1 MDAKLSLRPAKF
13 FFLFL
18 SSVVFPLE
26 GLAQEADSIPWVP
39 YRVGEEL
46 NFSVNWTVGNIGTA
60 YMHVAA
66 IDSFRANPCYRI
78 EAGAISNKTLDLFY
92 PVRDYFFSLID
103 TRKLFSRK
111 FVKRQKEGKTRRHRE
126 LIYDQEAG
134 IRFDLVSGDTV
145 DIVPEAQDDLSI
157 FYYFRTLDLKVGQG
171 ILLENFVDR
180 DGNPLKVAVHRTEW
194 VEVPAGRFFCYVV
207 EPFLKRSGLFKHKGN
222 LLVWITNDENRIPVK
237 VTSQL
242 DFGQIVVMLESFT
255 LGKG

>member
-1 MDAKLSLRPAKF
+1 MSLKVAKL

-18 SSVVFPLE
+18 FSVILPIK
-26 GLAQEADSIPWVP
+26 GNAQQADSIPRVP

-66 IDSFRANPCYRI
+66 IDSFRANLCYRI

-103 TRKLFSRK
+103 TRKLFTRK
-111 FVKRQKEGKTRRHRE
+111 FIKRQKEGKTRRHRE
-126 LIYDQEAG
+126 LIYDQETG

-145 DIVPEAQDDLSI
+145 EIVPEAQDELSI
-157 FYYFRTLDLKVGQG
+157 FYYFRTLDLEVGQG
-171 ILLENFVDR
+171 ILLENFVDKH
-180 DGNPLKVAVHRTEW
+180 GNPLKVAVHRTEW
-194 VEVPAGRFFCYVV
+194 VEVPAGRFFCFVV
-207 EPFLKRSGLFKHKGN
+207 EPFLKKGGLFKHKGN

-255 LGKG
+255 LGKS

>member
-1 MDAKLSLRPAKF
+1 LSLKVAKL

-18 SSVVFPLE
+18 FPVILPIK
-26 GLAQEADSIPWVP
+26 GNAQQADSIPRVP

-60 YMHVAA
+60 YMHVTA
-66 IDSFRANPCYRI
+66 IDSFRANLCYRI
-78 EAGAISNKTLDLFY
+78 EAGARSNKTLDLFY

-103 TRKLFSRK
+103 RRKLFTRK
-111 FVKRQKEGKTRRHRE
+111 FIKRQKEGKTRRHRE

-145 DIVPEAQDDLSI
+145 EIVPEAQDELSI
-157 FYYFRTLDLKVGQG
+157 FYYFRTLDLEVGQG
-171 ILLENFVDR
+171 ILLENFVDKH
-180 DGNPLKVAVHRTEW
+180 GNPLKVAVHRTEW
-194 VEVPAGRFFCYVV
+194 VEVPAGRFFCFVV
-207 EPFLKRSGLFKHKGN
+207 EPFLKKGGLFKHKGN
-222 LLVWITNDENRIPVK
+222 LLVWITNDKNRIPVK

-255 LGKG
+255 LGKS